1 MKATV
6 CLHGDWSLGGLTFGD
21 SRIQIKTVRR
31 ANRTLKQRLVLLHPC
46 AANASYLFRRD
57 PEESGSGSLG
67 HSKEMKHRGAAPLQ
81 GLCNILILVQNVED
95 ILEHNFLLWK
105 SPLAAS
111 QRMHFKPFSAR
122 KCCQPSWML
131 QIGLKQLREIDSYR
145 TKKGF
150 CYRQW
155 MFMLG
160 GG

>member
-95 ILEHNFLLWK
+95 ILEHIYEKVLLRH
-105 SPLAAS
+105 L
-111 QRMHFKPFSAR
+111 SA
-122 KCCQPSWML
+122 CISNPSL
-131 QIGLKQLREIDSYR
+131 PENVVNPAE
-145 TKKGF
+145 
-150 CYRQW
+150 CYR
-155 MFMLG
+155 
-160 GG
+160 